1 MMHLHSGALLQKGRY
16 KIEQM
21 LGQGGFGITYQ
32 AVQTGLNRHVAI
44 KEFFMK
50 ELCNRDATTSYVS
63 VPSMGSQEQVLR
75 FKNKFLKEAQTI
87 ASFDHPGI
95 VRIHDIFEE
104 NGTAYYVMEYLDGGS
119 LDSRI
124 PAGGMREAEALRVI
138 RQVGNALSYIHSQNV
153 LHLDVKP
160 SNIMFRQNGAAVLI
174 DFGISKRYDDAGGQ
188 TSSTPAGLSKGYAPL
203 EQYNQGVQ
211 TFQPAT
217 DVYSLGAT
225 LYKMLTGETPPE
237 CSVVNE
243 EGLPARPARVRPAQW
258 DAIVQA
264 MQPRRKDRPQ
274 RIEDFLQLLEK
285 ETGTSVAES
294 TATPSFESSRSQ
306 GDGDTLTK
314 DDLLH
319 SPSPKPPVPH
329 PSPKF
334 PWKKLL
340 WVLSG
345 IAAIVFVFFI
355 VKNTQH
361 SSSNPATSSSTA
373 SSTAS
378 TDILDQ
384 IDRGM
389 VYVEGGTFVM
399 GGTSEQQDVEA
410 YDNKPTH
417 SVSLSSYYL
426 SDHEVTQAEWEAVMG
441 TTVRQQRDKE
451 DSSLAIYGEG
461 PDYPMCY
468 ISWDDCQEFIRKL
481 NSQTGKNYRLPT
493 EAEWEYAA
501 RGGLK
506 SRGYKY
512 SGSNTLGDV
521 AWYWQNSGDHF
532 LSGTDDDWDWDKIE
546 NNHGQTHPVKQKQSN
561 ELGLYD
567 MSGNVWEWC
576 QDWYGDYTTNCQS
589 NPQGPANGSDRV
601 IRGGSWSDFAWGCRV
616 SNRCIYG
623 PSYRFSSLGLRLAR

>member
-16 KIEQM
+16 KIEKM
-21 LGQGGFGITYQ
+21 LGQGGFGITYL
-32 AVQTGLNRHVAI
+32 AVQTGLNRRVAI

-63 VPSMGSQEQVLR
+63 VPSMGSQEQVFR
-75 FKNKFLKEAQTI
+75 FKHKFLKEAQTI

-124 PAGGMREAEALRVI
+124 PAVGMREAEALRVI
-138 RQVGNALSYIHSQNV
+138 RQAGNALSYIHNQNV

-225 LYKMLTGETPPE
+225 LYKMLTGQTPPE

-243 EGLPARPARVRPAQW
+243 EGLPPRPAHVRPALW
-258 DAIVQA
+258 NAIRQA

-274 RIEDFLQLLEK
+274 HVEDFLQLLEN
-285 ETGTSVAES
+285 EAATSSAES
-294 TATPSFESSRSQ
+294 TAIPSTKPSRSQ

-314 DDLLH
+314 DDLLQ
-319 SPSPKPPVPH
+319 SSSQKQPAPKPK
-329 PSPKF
+329 SQF
-334 PWKKLL
+334 PWKTLL
-340 WVLSG
+340 WSLSG
-345 IAAIVFVFFI
+345 IAAIVLVFLL
-355 VKNTQH
+355 VKNLPP
-361 SSSNPATSSSTA
+361 SSSDSSTDWSTANSSSP
-373 SSTAS
+373 
-378 TDILDQ
+378 ILDQ
-384 IDRGM
+384 IESGM
-389 VYVEGGTFVM
+389 VYVDGGTFMM
-399 GGTSEQQDVEA
+399 GGTSEQGSDA
-410 YDNKPTH
+410 YDWEKPTH
-417 SVSLSSYYL
+417 SVSLSSYYI

-441 TTVRQQRDKE
+441 TTVRQQRDKV
-451 DSSLAIYGEG
+451 DSSSAIYGEG

-501 RGGLK
+501 RGGSK

-532 LSGTDDDWDWDKIE
+532 LSGTDDDWDWDTIE
-546 NNHGQTHPVKQKQSN
+546 NNHGQSHPVKQKPSN

-567 MSGNVWEWC
+567 MSGNVREWC
-576 QDWYGDYTTNCQS
+576 QDWYGVYTTDSAS
-589 NPQGPANGSDRV
+589 NPTGPASGSRRV
-601 IRGGSWSDFAWGCRV
+601 IRGGCWGDDAKNCRV
-616 SNRCIYG
+616 SFRSGNSPSDRYG
-623 PSYRFSSLGLRLAR
+623 DLGLRLAR

>member
-21 LGQGGFGITYQ
+21 LGQGGFGITYL
-32 AVQTGLNRHVAI
+32 AVQTGLSRRVAI

-124 PAGGMREAEALRVI
+124 PTGGMREAEALRVI
-138 RQVGNALSYIHSQNV
+138 RQTGNALSYIHNQNV

-225 LYKMLTGETPPE
+225 LYKMLTGQTPPE

-243 EGLPARPARVRPAQW
+243 EGLPPRPAHVRPALW
-258 DAIVQA
+258 NAIRQA

-274 RIEDFLQLLEK
+274 RVEDFLLLLEN
-285 ETGTSVAES
+285 EAATSSAES
-294 TATPSFESSRSQ
+294 FATPSSEPSQSQ

-314 DDLLH
+314 DDLLQ
-319 SPSPKPPVPH
+319 SSSQKQPAPKPK
-329 PSPKF
+329 SQF
-334 PWKKLL
+334 PWKTLL
-340 WVLSG
+340 WSLSG
-345 IAAIVFVFFI
+345 IAAIVLVFLL
-355 VKNTQH
+355 VKNLQP
-361 SSSNPATSSSTA
+361 SSSDSSTDSSTA
-373 SSTAS
+373 NSSS
-378 TDILDQ
+378 PILDQ
-384 IDRGM
+384 IESGM
-389 VYVEGGTFVM
+389 VYVDGGTFMM
-399 GGTSEQQDVEA
+399 GGTSEQGSDPDSDE
-410 YDNKPTH
+410 KPTH
-417 SVSLSSYYL
+417 SVTLSSYYI

-441 TTVRQQRDKE
+441 TTVRQQRDKA
-451 DSSLAIYGEG
+451 DSSYLIVGEG
-461 PDYPMCY
+461 PDYPMYY
-468 ISWDDCQEFIRKL
+468 ISWEECQDFIRKL
-481 NSQTGKNYRLPT
+481 NSLTGKNYRLPT

-501 RGGLK
+501 RGGSK

-521 AWYWQNSGDHF
+521 AWYWQNSGDVF
-532 LSGTDDDWDWDKIE
+532 LSGTDDDWDWDTIE
-546 NNHGQTHPVKQKQSN
+546 NNHGQSHPVKQKQSN

-567 MSGNVWEWC
+567 MSGNVREWC
-576 QDWYGDYTTNCQS
+576 QDWYGDYTTDSAS
-589 NPQGPANGSDRV
+589 NPTGPASGSYRV
-601 IRGGSWSDFAWGCRV
+601 FRGGGWYYVAGGCRV
-616 SNRCIYG
+616 SFRG
-623 PSYRFSSLGLRLAR
+623 SDTPSSRGSYLGFRLAR